1 MPLPDTLS
9 GRAYLALYD
18 RDRGRLTSRG
28 FRTQLLAG
36 AALADLYLGGH
47 VVDEGGR
54 VATAGRN
61 QPTEPVQAE
70 LWRRIDESRPRRWQH
85 WAAQRGLEA
94 VIRDELSTRW
104 IRIDRPPRFL
114 RRARVSLRDPRAHTQ
129 LRTVI
134 DGTLRGPMPIG
145 RMPEQDTMLVALLAV
160 AEVRPL
166 ITRQRKREY
175 KRRIDEAIA
184 RGGAPIDGVRRA
196 VRQAR
201 QAQTGGG

>member
-1 MPLPDTLS
+1 GTVPGGGSPPLEA
-9 GRAYLALYD
+9 R
-18 RDRGRLTSRG
+18 RRGRLTSRG
-28 FRTQLLAG
+28 FRPQRLGG
-36 AALADLYLGGH
+36 AALADLYLGGY

-114 RRARVSLRDPRAHTQ
+114 RRARVSLRDPRAHTP

-134 DGTLRGPMPIG
+134 DGTLRGPLPIG
-145 RMPEQDTMLVALLAV
+145 RVPEQ
-160 AEVRPL
+160 
-166 ITRQRKREY
+166 
-175 KRRIDEAIA
+175 
-184 RGGAPIDGVRRA
+184 
-196 VRQAR
+196 
-201 QAQTGGG
+201 